1 MTYWITVYA
10 WESVSLIDWISDTLP
25 QEYTDLQS
33 LLKCLD
39 HICMIQSIKG
49 NLDIACF
56 VRHDLHG
63 KCLKKHWHATHHL
76 RIPQQCRMHR
86 HEYAYTVALLHCCT
100 VALLHCCTDALL
112 HKKQNHHST
121 QGSWAITQPST
132 YKLSPIQFHFPART
146 RRGTFWM
153 VWP

>member
-1 MTYWITVYA
+1 MTYWITVYP
-10 WESVSLIDWISDTLP
+10 WESVSLIDWISDTFP

-63 KCLKKHWHATHHL
+63 KVFEESLACNTSF
-76 RIPQQCRMHR
+76 
-86 HEYAYTVALLHCCT
+86 AYTTAMP
-100 VALLHCCTDALL
+100 DA
-112 HKKQNHHST
+112 Q
-121 QGSWAITQPST
+121 A
-132 YKLSPIQFHFPART
+132 
-146 RRGTFWM
+146 
-153 VWP
+153 